1 MPPLVLVAPDKQV
14 RMAYLVVLS
23 SCKVTRWSLGGSC
36 RQHPTIALWGMNPV
50 QGGAVG
56 HLV

>member
-1 MPPLVLVAPDKQV
+1 MLPLALVAPDKQV

-23 SCKVTRWSLGGSC
+23 SCKATHWGQGGSC
-36 RQHPTIALWGMNPV
+36 RQHPTIALWWVNGV